1 MSNIHPIQIGP
12 QNKHVLDNVAK
23 AYQAALALAN
33 DGFTV
38 LDVKVGQRNPI
49 IEIQPC
55 RQCRQL
61 HGALR
66 MIDNTG
72 PHRCDVYAARYRGA
86 QVEWRES
93 A

>member
-1 MSNIHPIQIGP
+1 MNTHPNRIGK
-12 QNKHVLDNVAK
+12 QNKLILDHLSH
-23 AYQAALALAN
+23 AYQAALALAA
-33 DGFTV
+33 DGYTI
-38 LDVKVGQRNPI
+38 LDVKVGNRNPKI
-49 IEIQPC
+49 IIQPS
-55 RQCRQL
+55 RKCRQL